1 MYLLDTCA
9 FLWYLEGSEKLS
21 PKAAAILQT
30 SPDVFLSLV
39 TLWEI
44 AIKKTIKKLDLPL
57 STAELLSICERAGI
71 RTIPISAAYFDVIQ
85 ELPLIHGDPFDR
97 LIIATATREKL
108 VILTEDEKI
117 RRYPNIEIVW

>member
-9 FLWYLEGSEKLS
+9 FLWYLEGSDKLS
-21 PKAAAILQT
+21 PKAAAILRT

-57 STAELLSICERAGI
+57 STADLLSICERAGI
-71 RTIPISAAYFDVIQ
+71 RIIPISAAYFDVIQ

-108 VILTEDEKI
+108 AILTEDEKI
-117 RRYPNIEIVW
+117 KRYPNIETVW